1 MQTVLIFTGIY
12 MCFPT
17 SQDFY
22 EEALRQTDSECVVI
36 SLVFIDMLSVTGRR
50 EQSRRNEGEWL

>member
-1 MQTVLIFTGIY
+1 

-50 EQSRRNEGEWL
+50 EESRRNEGEWL